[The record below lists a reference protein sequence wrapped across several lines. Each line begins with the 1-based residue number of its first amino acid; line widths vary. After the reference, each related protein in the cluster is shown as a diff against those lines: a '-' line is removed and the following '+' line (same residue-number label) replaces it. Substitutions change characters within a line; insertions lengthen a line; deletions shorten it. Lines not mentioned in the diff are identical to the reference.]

1 LIRLAAGAALVHLA
15 VCLSVLLAVKFG
27 WLTLS
32 RAGLLHFI
40 NINMML
46 AAAAATVAAWR
57 GTRPREAQQQVQR
70 EAWALFASAALLL
83 AGELMAWAEEFIP
96 AVVSLRVLTLTPPLL
111 SRVAMGALLAL
122 CLVRCSREV
131 RGRWKPD
138 LAAATAAATGV
149 AVLGLVTVLIPL
161 WSRGGGASPA
171 IMATAD
177 LALLCLSLPA
187 LVLSLRARAWL
198 VPLIGLALYLVSDLA
213 YYRHEATGDMGF
225 LVAEMGFYAGFWLMA
240 LGALRSGAPH
250 REAA

>member
-1 LIRLAAGAALVHLA
+1 MIRLAAGAALVHLA

-57 GTRPREAQQQVQR
+57 GTRTVERRVQR
-70 EAWALFASAALLL
+70 EAWTLFASAALLL
-83 AGELMAWAEEFIP
+83 SGELMAWAEEFIP
-96 AVVSLRVLTLTPPLL
+96 AVASLPVLPLTPPLL

-138 LAAATAAATGV
+138 LAAATAAASGV

-161 WSRGGGASPA
+161 WSRGCSVSPA
-171 IMATAD
+171 VMATAD

-187 LVLSLRARAWL
+187 LVLSLRARARL
-198 VPLIGLALYLVSDLA
+198 VPLVGLALYLASDLA
-213 YYRHEATGDMGF
+213 YYRHEATGDLGF
-225 LVAEMGFYAGFWLMA
+225 LLAEMGFYAGFWLMA
-240 LGALRSGAPH
+240 LGALRSSVPREGA
-250 REAA
+250 A